1 MWRPWVFGALAIW
14 FLTTGSSCQTTL
26 SGGSG
31 AVHATGAA
39 AAAGIAVFLV
49 GAGIYCLV
57 YTEECFPDE
66 EALRA
71 QATAYA
77 EAQAAFVAGLRQH
90 QAGDPAGLERI
101 CLSAHRGYANAQYFY
116 GARLVRRAHTAEG
129 ASWLRRAAAQG
140 HREADI
146 LLRQVRGWAEPDGV
160 DTVETLTT
168 IAAPTFMAC
177 TREG

>member
-1 MWRPWVFGALAIW
+1 MWRSWFFGALAIW
-14 FLTTGSSCQTTL
+14 FLTTGASCQTTL
-26 SGGSG
+26 RGGSG
-31 AVHATGAA
+31 AVHATDAA
-39 AAAGIAVFLV
+39 AAAGIAVYLV

-116 GARLVRRAHTAEG
+116 GARLLRRAHTAEG
-129 ASWLRRAAAQG
+129 MAWLRRAAAQG

-146 LLRQVRGWAEPDGV
+146 LLRQVRRWVEPNGADPAA
-160 DTVETLTT
+160 TLTMVG
-168 IAAPTFMAC
+168 APTFMAC